1 MRVGFVLL
9 AAIGCGSQ
17 PPAPAAPATPIQ
29 AIENP
34 IKNPGAK
41 RPKAAMFGRTDET
54 GRFLRVTEIT
64 HADGVV
70 FGWKMDLGCTGPVL
84 YKETMLLP
92 TPGDWTF
99 TPEELPETTI
109 SNGGKTAT
117 TTDYVSCRDGWI
129 EHTWRIA
136 KGDPPGEWLVTIEIE
151 GYEPTVFKPRFVR
164 R

>member
-1 MRVGFVLL
+1 VREAFVLFAVVGCASVAPSPTDPTP
-9 AAIGCGSQ
+9 AAI
-17 PPAPAAPATPIQ
+17 TPV
-29 AIENP
+29 EVTVP
-34 IKNPGAK
+34 R

-64 HADGVV
+64 HADNVV

-92 TPGDWTF
+92 APGDWTF
-99 TPEELPETTI
+99 TPEELPETAI

-117 TTDYVSCRDGWI
+117 TTDYVACRNGWI

-136 KGDPPGEWLVTIEIE
+136 KNDPPGEWIVTIEIE
-151 GYEPTVFKPRFVR
+151 GYEPTVFKPTFVKR
-164 R
+164 